1 MSSEKVCNRDRMI
14 VERLFAR
21 GFVAVGG
28 IFWMSAVFGAD
39 FGYRGISPIVSA
51 RNALLPLLLTLVV
64 LGVGWFY
71 ERLVAVSLVAA
82 AAGVVVWGVVS
93 GWEMGV
99 WSLVGMTL
107 IAPMLVS
114 AWLFWLAARMERVC
128 SIADAKAAI
137 SAPAAGS

>member
-21 GFVAVGG
+21 GFVAIGG
-28 IFWMSAVFGAD
+28 IFWISAVFGAD
-39 FGYRGISPIVSA
+39 FGYRGISPMVSA

-71 ERLVAVSLVAA
+71 ERFVAA
-82 AAGVVVWGVVS
+82 SLAVGAAAVIVWGVVS

-99 WSLVGMTL
+99 WSLVGATL

-114 AWLFWLAARMERVC
+114 ASLYWLAARMESTC
-128 SIADAKAAI
+128 AI
-137 SAPAAGS
+137 SERATVAPEAPRP